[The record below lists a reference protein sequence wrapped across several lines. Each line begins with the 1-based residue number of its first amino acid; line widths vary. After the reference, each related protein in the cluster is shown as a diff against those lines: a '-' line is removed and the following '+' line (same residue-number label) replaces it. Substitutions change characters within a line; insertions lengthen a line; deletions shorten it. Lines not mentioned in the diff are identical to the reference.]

1 MSPSEVSILTTFDN
15 RPTRAEVDLGMLR
28 ENLNAI
34 RAFVSPSKI
43 MAVVKANGYGH
54 GLDRTAR
61 ALQQAGADSLGVAY
75 IEEAIAL
82 RHSGITIPI
91 LVFGGL
97 LHDQLELYIKHD
109 IDVTA
114 SSVSKLEQI
123 EATALRLRR
132 RARVHLKIDTG
143 LERIG
148 VHYYNADKL
157 FDAALRARHSDVVGV
172 YSHFADVN
180 LGDLKI
186 AEAQLERFLAAL
198 RYYEDRANGPFLRH
212 IASSSG
218 LMALKESHLDMVR
231 PGLALYGI
239 YPGPGYS
246 SIVPVKPVLSLKS
259 QVVYFKVVK
268 KGAGVS
274 YGHTWFAP
282 EDTRV
287 VTIPIGYGD
296 GYLRALSNKA
306 SVIIRGKKSPIVGVV
321 CMDQLMVNLGPNGIG
336 YNRDEVILIGE
347 SGGERVSVEELAALI
362 GTTPHEIVVSLNQR
376 IPRVYR
382 G

>member
-1 MSPSEVSILTTFDN
+1 MSPSEASLLTTFDH
-15 RPTRAEVDLGMLR
+15 RPTCAEVDLGILR

-54 GLDRTAR
+54 GLERTALC
-61 ALQQAGADSLGVAY
+61 LQEAGVDSLGVAY
-75 IEEAIAL
+75 IEEAIVL
-82 RHSGITIPI
+82 RQSGITIPI

-97 LHDQLELYIKHD
+97 LQDQLELYIKHD
-109 IDVTA
+109 VDVTA

-123 EATALRLRR
+123 EATAERLKR

-148 VHYYNADKL
+148 VHYYSADKL

-186 AEAQLERFLAAL
+186 AEVQLERFLSAL
-198 RYYEDRANGPFLRH
+198 RYYEARAQQPFLRH

-218 LMALKESHLDMVR
+218 LMAIKASHLDMVR
-231 PGLALYGI
+231 PGLSLYGI

-246 SIVPVKPVLSLKS
+246 SIVSVKPALTLKS

-268 KGAGVS
+268 KDAGVS

-287 VTIPIGYGD
+287 VTVPIGYGD

-321 CMDQLMVNLGPNGIG
+321 CMDQLMVNLGPHGVG
-336 YNRDEVILIGE
+336 YNGDDVILIGE
-347 SGGERVSVEELAALI
+347 SDGERVSVEELAGLI
-362 GTTPHEIVVSLNQR
+362 GTTPHEILVSLNQR